1 MTLEKRYK
9 NTYWWYI
16 ALECVLLSFILL
28 PVKGMMVYISVFLV
42 LFLAGM
48 VLYRSMYLYK
58 AIPGIGSLPLL
69 FLGVVF
75 VLGGSAF
82 DITATVTF
90 SPDLSEEGNPVVVAL
105 LNNNCSIAFIYLF
118 MLFYQI
124 LKVSINLYLWACF
137 LKTYPNI
144 LKSIPCVNFFT
155 TIKWLMGFGKMTLSD
170 FLLSKNVQFYF
181 LFSSLSFIT
190 LMLYSFRWYVALE
203 WLGVVP
209 YPNIMMCILGIIFF
223 SFLTLALV
231 THFKIKQAYM
241 KKICISLKPFS
252 L

>member
-137 LKTYPNI
+137 LKTYPKLLNTMPY
-144 LKSIPCVNFFT
+144 LNFFT
-155 TIKWLMGFGKMTLSD
+155 TIRWLMGCGKISLLD
-170 FLLSKNVQFYF
+170 FLLGRNLQYYY
-181 LFSSLSFIT
+181 LMPSFI
-190 LMLYSFRWYVALE
+190 F
-203 WLGVVP
+203 
-209 YPNIMMCILGIIFF
+209 II
-223 SFLTLALV
+223 V
-231 THFKIKQAYM
+231 IG
-241 KKICISLKPFS
+241 
-252 L
+252 